1 MLECESPPGGTNDDQ
16 GCPVCVED
24 NQEPPVCVEDDQ
36 EPPVCV
42 EDDQGCPVCVE
53 DDQEPP
59 VCVEDDQGCPVCV
72 EDDQEPP
79 VCVEDDQG
87 CPVCVED
94 DQEPPVCVEDDQ
106 SSLFMCFRCYQLYST
121 LEEVLS
127 HQLTSHPEDNED
139 GEEEENTPP
148 SVTTATTAPEE
159 EPEQEEVR
167 EEGSN
172 LKTTSPLLINNS
184 CNRLEVQNW
193 YQCVPCGALL
203 ESPVELVL
211 HQQQTDC
218 GLIRNQTPPRSP
230 QEPATGGGGEKRA
243 GPRAEPEEVCEP
255 GAAPVPLIRYQCSDC
270 ADLFESLTLW
280 QRHMKQGHC
289 RSSHEAE
296 RRRRREGA
304 AGDRSPGSQ
313 GPATG
318 GRESGRDS
326 PLEGASAQ
334 LAPRGVAAGEG
345 GKEEE
350 EEEEA
355 AAAASLSLHPAIK
368 TTPAFGNHGSV
379 SVTGSAAVTLAME
392 AVMAASSSC
401 SKNNSGPRKERTKE
415 RGEESARR
423 EGAGSGTRNS
433 NVAASENN
441 NVSSDSNNGEGVN
454 TDSAVSRD
462 HAYLNTC
469 GSAAGDEQGEGGEGM
484 EGMCKMTKAGVLS
497 VEPAQSRSQPSSLK
511 SFERGDGAASTET
524 DSADRRLP
532 AAKTEP
538 DPCPTQT
545 QTTPIPVGS
554 PWPSLESD
562 SQQQDRSS
570 DPTPPR
576 PGCNR
581 RAGSVD
587 SAGPDLLGPYR
598 ARHSHL
604 CVDCGTGF
612 GTEPALA
619 DHRKRLHR
627 VEGPLHTCPHCGEK
641 FMNTTKFLYHRRGHR
656 TAGGGGR
663 GVGRVVE
670 AEKGL
675 EKKEGAEAGAGETI
689 LVLQN
694 QQLAPVLPTIPVPL
708 IGMNGRVMYVYP
720 TDPSTEAG
728 PKGGEASVGAGGDG
742 GKRKEAGA
750 DRSLEG
756 GGGKRARKT
765 SADNN
770 NNDNNNDDAA
780 DDEAGDGLNKPD
792 QTEHSCGDCS
802 QRFSNKTRLLK
813 HRREEHGRRRG
824 KGKAAGGADPSLPAQ
839 DSPEEEAG
847 AAASKRGAPHPCPHC
862 GKTFRRRYH
871 LRTHLV
877 THTGEKRY
885 GCEACGKAFSCQS
898 NLARHRVTHTGRKPY
913 SCQQCG
919 KTFTQ
924 SGTLKQHRLIHLLAE
939 TRASGALD
947 PAQIEEAFLPHR
959 CPDCGAGF
967 KRKTHLL
974 IHRHLHTGQYPFQCK
989 ECGGSFLRKRLLELH
1004 QLRHQGKEPVSCGMC
1019 GSQFLDEAGLRSH
1032 RQCRPGLECVYC
1044 GKRCPSQERLELHQ
1058 LSHSGLPAL
1067 RCPRC
1072 GRRFAS
1078 QAGLDSHLERHAGG
1092 TRCFHCQD
1100 CGKDFTTASSL
1111 SVHQRIHTGE
1121 RPYQCSTCGKRFRQ
1135 IPHLRDHERL
1145 HSGLRPFACQ
1155 VCGRSFVLSARLTE
1169 HLRTHT
1175 GEKPYSCAV
1184 CRKPFRSLSN
1194 LGKHRKTHGHERGA
1208 GGEPAGG
1215 GGGGEVEVVLQED
1228 SAAVETILLVQS
1240 ADPVGEGSP
1249 AAVPSG
1255 GPRQVCTLTSVVVAT
1270 AAAAANVL
1278 DPAQNS
1284 DPAQR
1289 GEVCRDGQVGV
1300 TGGGGEGGAVLYVQQ
1315 GTGHCVLAGTGQ
1327 GDIPIMHHTVEVVIE
1342 QTG

>member
-1 MLECESPPGGTNDDQ
+1 MLESPPGGANDDQ
-16 GCPVCVED
+16 G
-24 NQEPPVCVEDDQ
+24 PPVCVEADQ
-36 EPPVCV
+36 GPPVCV
-42 EDDQGCPVCVE
+42 EDDQG
-53 DDQEPP
+53 PP
-59 VCVEDDQGCPVCV
+59 VCVEDDQG
-72 EDDQEPP
+72 PP

-87 CPVCVED
+87 PPVCVED
-94 DQEPPVCVEDDQ
+94 DQGQ
-106 SSLFMCFRCYQLYST
+106 SSLFMCFRCYQLYNT
-121 LEEVLS
+121 LDEVLS
-127 HQLTSHPEDNED
+127 HQLTSHPEDNEE
-139 GEEEENTPP
+139 GEEEENTTP
-148 SVTTATTAPEE
+148 SVATATSAPEE
-159 EPEQEEVR
+159 EPEQQEEVR
-167 EEGSN
+167 
-172 LKTTSPLLINNS
+172 
-184 CNRLEVQNW
+184 NW
-193 YQCVPCGALL
+193 YQCLPCGALL
-203 ESPVELVL
+203 ESPVELVW

-218 GLIRNQTPPRSP
+218 GSTRNQTPPRSP
-230 QEPATGGGGEKRA
+230 QEPAAGGGREKRA
-243 GPRAEPEEVCEP
+243 GPRAEPGGVCEP

-280 QRHMKQGHC
+280 QQHMKQGHC
-289 RSSHEAE
+289 RSSSEAE
-296 RRRRREGA
+296 RRRRRRRRERA
-304 AGDRSPGSQ
+304 AGDGTPGSQ

-318 GRESGRDS
+318 RRESGRDS

-334 LAPRGVAAGEG
+334 LAPRGVVSGEG
-345 GKEEE
+345 VKEEEE

-355 AAAASLSLHPAIK
+355 AASSQSLHPAK
-368 TTPAFGNHGSV
+368 TPTFGNHSSGSV
-379 SVTGSAAVTLAME
+379 MGSAAVALAME
-392 AVMAASSSC
+392 AVMAASSSR
-401 SKNNSGPRKERTKE
+401 SKNNSGPGKEGTKER
-415 RGEESARR
+415 RGEESERR
-423 EGAGSGTRNS
+423 EGADSGTNNS
-433 NVAASENN
+433 NVAASENSN
-441 NVSSDSNNGEGVN
+441 ASSDSNDGEGAN
-454 TDSAVSRD
+454 TGSAVSRD
-462 HAYLNTC
+462 HAYLNRC
-469 GSAAGDEQGEGGEGM
+469 GSAIREEQSEGGEGM
-484 EGMCKMTKAGVLS
+484 EGTRKKTKAGVLS
-497 VEPAQSRSQPSSLK
+497 LEPARTRSQPSSLK

-538 DPCPTQT
+538 DPCPAQT
-545 QTTPIPVGS
+545 QTTPLPASS
-554 PWPSLESD
+554 PGPGLESD
-562 SQQQDRSS
+562 SQQQDGPS

-576 PGCNR
+576 PGGNR
-581 RAGSVD
+581 RAGSSD

-627 VEGPLHTCPHCGEK
+627 AEGPLHTCPHCGEK

-656 TAGGGGR
+656 SAGPEGGGR
-663 GVGRVVE
+663 RGVGKVVE
-670 AEKGL
+670 ADKGL
-675 EKKEGAEAGAGETI
+675 EKKQGAGETV

-694 QQLAPVLPTIPVPL
+694 QQLAPVLPTVPVPL
-708 IGMNGRVMYVYP
+708 IGMNGRVVYVYP
-720 TDPSTEAG
+720 TDPSTEA
-728 PKGGEASVGAGGDG
+728 
-742 GKRKEAGA
+742 
-750 DRSLEG
+750 
-756 GGGKRARKT
+756 
-765 SADNN
+765 
-770 NNDNNNDDAA
+770 
-780 DDEAGDGLNKPD
+780 
-792 QTEHSCGDCS
+792 
-802 QRFSNKTRLLK
+802 
-813 HRREEHGRRRG
+813 
-824 KGKAAGGADPSLPAQ
+824 AQ
-839 DSPEEEAG
+839 DSPEEEAAAAG
-847 AAASKRGAPHPCPHC
+847 SAASKRGGPHPCPHC

-877 THTGEKRY
+877 THTGEKRF
-885 GCEACGKAFSCQS
+885 GCETCGKAFSCQS

-1004 QLRHQGKEPVSCGMC
+1004 QLRHQGEERKGKETRLPPPLLSLT
-1019 GSQFLDEAGLRSH
+1019 SSPPSLPPPLL
-1032 RQCRPGLECVYC
+1032 QCRPGLECVYC
-1044 GKRCPSQERLELHQ
+1044 GKRCPSQERLDLHQ

-1092 TRCFHCQD
+1092 TRCFHCRD

-1194 LGKHRKTHGHERGA
+1194 LGKHRKTHGHEKGA
-1208 GGEPAGG
+1208 GPASGQ
-1215 GGGGEVEVVLQED
+1215 VEVVLQED
-1228 SAAVETILLVQS
+1228 STAVETILLVQS
-1240 ADPVGEGSP
+1240 TDPVGKGGP
-1249 AAVPSG
+1249 GAVPSG
-1255 GPRQVCTLTSVVVAT
+1255 GPRQVCTLTSVVM
-1270 AAAAANVL
+1270 AAAAASVL
-1278 DPAQNS
+1278 DPAQNT
-1284 DPAQR
+1284 DPRAAQR
-1289 GEVCRDGQVGV
+1289 GEVMGVYHDGQMGV
-1300 TGGGGEGGAVLYVQQ
+1300 PGGGGGGGGGGEGGAILLVQQ
-1315 GTGHCVLAGTGQ
+1315 GAGHCVLAGTGQ